1 MLAKTFDGPERTFHV
16 VFAVRK
22 EGDKRERR
30 SEERHLQKRCALGE
44 RRKEEVTGGAQNLN
58 QAIREQTLKSAQ
70 DFYGDSLGS
79 LKGQLVD
86 DRSQLQDL
94 LDQLPESQWDAR
106 ARLQEMVE
114 SYETIGNS
122 LDDVAQQQGVRDTVD
137 QAAEQAQEAAEGAH
151 DIEAPAAKSSRQD
164 KVRGAATSAAGKAV
178 EIAGSLTGDRH
189 TKIKGFLARRKGA
202 FDKKKGASKE
212 LLDQ

>member
-1 MLAKTFDGPERTFHV
+1 
-16 VFAVRK
+16 
-22 EGDKRERR
+22 
-30 SEERHLQKRCALGE
+30 
-44 RRKEEVTGGAQNLN
+44 VTEGAQNLN
-58 QAIREQTLKSAQ
+58 QAVREQTLKTAQ

-79 LKGQLVD
+79 LKGQLED

-94 LDQLPESQWDAR
+94 LDQLPESQQDAR
-106 ARLQEMVE
+106 DRLREMVE

-137 QAAEQAQEAAEGAH
+137 QAAEQAQEAAEGPQ

-178 EIAGSLTGDRH
+178 EIAGSFTGDRR
-189 TKIKGFLARRKGA
+189 TKKIKGFLARRKGA